1 MDDNVGVLRIGEGL
15 LVVFLLFEVSEQIV
29 IVEYI
34 LIEYEIIIIVVFY
47 VGEEVLNMNVGGYLQ
62 CEV

>member
-34 LIEYEIIIIVVFY
+34 LIEYDIFIIVVFY
-47 VGEEVLNMNVGGYLQ
+47 VGDEGLSMNVGGYLQ